1 MSDNIVEFPAK
12 GKFEVEYV
20 MNGPKV
26 IGMTHPLW
34 PFRIQRKN
42 DKIAL
47 VSEDDD
53 QPFGELDADVFNT
66 ILTCWLMIDDIDG
79 LREAAK
85 DE

>member
-1 MSDNIVEFPAK
+1 MSDNIVEFPVK

-20 MNGPKV
+20 MEDDKV
-26 IGMTHPLW
+26 IGITHPLW

-53 QPFGELDADVFNT
+53 QPFGELDSEVFNT